1 MVKSATA
8 VLTAIFAATAGLSAR
23 AAGTDLEFFI
33 GEGLYAQ
40 CLADPAQADGQ
51 ARRARCEG
59 YILGVSDALQAEAGA
74 GGRAVVC
81 LPPTA
86 TEPQLVE
93 TVRAFLE
100 AHPEK
105 RQIAAQDLVR
115 EALAAAYPC
124 K

>member
-1 MVKSATA
+1 MVKSAA
-8 VLTAIFAATAGLSAR
+8 VVLAAMVAMGAGLPVR

-33 GEGLYAQ
+33 GEGLYGQ
-40 CLADPAQADGQ
+40 CSADPAQADG
-51 ARRARCEG
+51 AAKRARCEG
-59 YILGVSDALQAEAGA
+59 YVLGVSDALQAAAGA

-81 LPPTA
+81 LPPSA
-86 TEPQLVE
+86 TEPQMVE
-93 TVRAFLE
+93 TVRAFLD

-115 EALAAAYPC
+115 EALSAAYPC

>member
-1 MVKSATA
+1 MVKRAAA
-8 VLTAIFAATAGLSAR
+8 VLTAMILAAAGLSAR

-40 CLADPAQADGQ
+40 CAADPAAADSA

-59 YILGVSDALQAEAGA
+59 YVLGVSDALQAEAGA
-74 GGRAVVC
+74 GGRSVVC
-81 LPPTA
+81 LPATA
-86 TEPQLVE
+86 SEPQMVQ
-93 TVRAFLE
+93 TVRAFLD